1 MTGEGALPVRI
12 NKINSK
18 AFERVS
24 SRGELEGV
32 AADSS
37 RLINERGGE
46 KYRGY
51 WGRGELEIRNGGVLF
66 PIFFFFTRAGYKS
79 AADTVIS
86 LLSLSMRTPLVIRD
100 QKLERACFE
109 TKGKGR
115 GYGAWSR

>member
-1 MTGEGALPVRI
+1 MIGALAVRI

-37 RLINERGGE
+37 RLINEGA
-46 KYRGY
+46 KSIA
-51 WGRGELEIRNGGVLF
+51 GRGELEIRNGGVLF
-66 PIFFFFTRAGYKS
+66 PTFFFFTRAGYKS